1 MSTERENRTMS
12 EERNNLMDYT
22 GKVCVVTGSASGIG
36 RAVCELLIAQ
46 GAVVYGLDCNEYLPH
61 GMAQFIHTDLS
72 DKASIDHAFTLLP
85 EHIHCFFGVAGLS
98 GAKTDWWTTFTVNF
112 SANKYITETYLEK
125 RMKEGDAIAY
135 VTSTGGLLW
144 EKWQKEYRAV
154 MDCSTWEEMAAFMK
168 KVAPKNGVGIMAYS
182 LSKRAMNYYTNKKAV
197 DLASRGIRVNAVLP
211 GSTDT
216 GMKQEFEKMAGG
228 KEALLKENGT
238 AGRLATPAEMAEP
251 LLFLNS
257 PMARFVSGQLL
268 IVDMANN
275 CQIVLGYKKSR
286 LNVPVALKLYNT
298 KFFQKQLQKQI

>member
-1 MSTERENRTMS
+1 MS
-12 EERNNLMDYT
+12 ENGTDLMDYA

-36 RAVCELLIAQ
+36 RSVCEMLIAQ
-46 GAVVYGLDCNEYLPH
+46 GAVVYGLDRNKYLPE
-61 GMAQFIHTDLS
+61 GMAQFIPTDLA
-72 DKASIDHAFTLLP
+72 DKASIDHAFSLLP
-85 EHIHCFFGVAGLS
+85 ARIHCFFGVAGLS

-112 SANKYITETYLEK
+112 SANKYITEAYLEK
-125 RMKEGDAIAY
+125 RMEAGDAIAY
-135 VTSTGGLLW
+135 VTSTGGLMW

-154 MDCSTWEEMAAFMK
+154 MDCSTWEEMTAFMK

-197 DLASRGIRVNAVLP
+197 ELASRGIRVNAVLP

-228 KEALLKENGT
+228 KEALLRENGT
-238 AGRLATPAEMAEP
+238 AGRLASPAEMAEP

>member
-1 MSTERENRTMS
+1 MS
-12 EERNNLMDYT
+12 EKGTDLMDYA

-36 RAVCELLIAQ
+36 RSVCEILIAQ
-46 GAVVYGLDCNEYLPH
+46 GAVVYGLDRNKYLPE
-61 GMAQFIHTDLS
+61 GMAQFIPTDLA
-72 DKASIDHAFTLLP
+72 DKASIDHAFSLLP
-85 EHIHCFFGVAGLS
+85 ARIHCFFGVAGLS

-112 SANKYITETYLEK
+112 SANKYITEAYLEK
-125 RMKEGDAIAY
+125 RMEAGDAIAY
-135 VTSTGGLLW
+135 VTSTGGLMW

-154 MDCSTWEEMAAFMK
+154 MDCSTWEEMTAFMK

-197 DLASRGIRVNAVLP
+197 ELAPRGIRVNAVLP

-228 KEALLKENGT
+228 KEALLRENGT

-268 IVDMANN
+268 IVDMTNN

>member
-1 MSTERENRTMS
+1 MS
-12 EERNNLMDYT
+12 ENGTDLMDYA

-36 RAVCELLIAQ
+36 RSVCEMLIAQ
-46 GAVVYGLDCNEYLPH
+46 GAVVYGLDRNKYLPE
-61 GMAQFIHTDLS
+61 GMAQFIPTDLA
-72 DKASIDHAFTLLP
+72 DKASIDHAFSLLP
-85 EHIHCFFGVAGLS
+85 ARIHCFFGVAGLS

-112 SANKYITETYLEK
+112 SANKYITEAYLEK
-125 RMKEGDAIAY
+125 RMEAGDAIAY
-135 VTSTGGLLW
+135 VTSTGGLMW

-154 MDCSTWEEMAAFMK
+154 MDCSTWEEMTAFMK

-197 DLASRGIRVNAVLP
+197 ELASRGIRVNAVLP

-228 KEALLKENGT
+228 KEALLRENGT

>member
-1 MSTERENRTMS
+1 MS
-12 EERNNLMDYT
+12 EKGTDLMDYA

-36 RAVCELLIAQ
+36 RSVCEILIAQ
-46 GAVVYGLDCNEYLPH
+46 GAVVYGLDRNKYLPE
-61 GMAQFIHTDLS
+61 GMAQFIPTDLA
-72 DKASIDHAFTLLP
+72 DKASIDHAFSLLP
-85 EHIHCFFGVAGLS
+85 ARIHCFFGVAGLS

-112 SANKYITETYLEK
+112 SANKYITEAYLEK
-125 RMKEGDAIAY
+125 RMEAGDAIAY
-135 VTSTGGLLW
+135 VTSTGGLMW

-154 MDCSTWEEMAAFMK
+154 MDCSTWEEMTAFMK
-168 KVAPKNGVGIMAYS
+168 KVAPKNGVGILAYS
-182 LSKRAMNYYTNKKAV
+182 LSQRAMNSYTNNQAV
-197 DLASRGIRVNAVLP
+197 ELAPRGIRVNAVLP

-228 KEALLKENGT
+228 KEALLRENGT

>member
-1 MSTERENRTMS
+1 
-12 EERNNLMDYT
+12 
-22 GKVCVVTGSASGIG
+22 
-36 RAVCELLIAQ
+36 
-46 GAVVYGLDCNEYLPH
+46 
-61 GMAQFIHTDLS
+61 MAQFIHTDLS

-168 KVAPKNGVGIMAYS
+168 KVAPQNGVGIMAYS

>member
-1 MSTERENRTMS
+1 MS

-36 RAVCELLIAQ
+36 RVVCELLIAQ
-46 GAVVYGLDCNEYLPH
+46 GAVVYGVDCNEYLPH

-135 VTSTGGLLW
+135 VTSTGRLLW

-168 KVAPKNGVGIMAYS
+168 KVAPQNGVGIMAYS

-257 PMARFVSGQLL
+257 PMARFVFGQLL

>member
-1 MSTERENRTMS
+1 MS
-12 EERNNLMDYT
+12 ENGTGLMDYA

-36 RAVCELLIAQ
+36 RSVCEMLIAQ
-46 GAVVYGLDCNEYLPH
+46 GAVVYGLDRNEYLPE
-61 GMAQFIHTDLS
+61 GMAQFIPTDLA
-72 DKASIDHAFTLLP
+72 DKASIDHAFSLLP
-85 EHIHCFFGVAGLS
+85 ARIHCFFGVAGLS

-112 SANKYITETYLEK
+112 SANKYITEAYLEK
-125 RMKEGDAIAY
+125 RMEAGDAIAY
-135 VTSTGGLLW
+135 VTSTGGLMW

-154 MDCSTWEEMAAFMK
+154 MDCSTWEEMTAFMK

-197 DLASRGIRVNAVLP
+197 ELAPRGIRVNAVLP

-228 KEALLKENGT
+228 KEALLRENGT
-238 AGRLATPAEMAEP
+238 AGRLAFPAEMAEP

>member
-1 MSTERENRTMS
+1 ME
-12 EERNNLMDYT
+12 
-22 GKVCVVTGSASGIG
+22 A
-36 RAVCELLIAQ
+36 
-46 GAVVYGLDCNEYLPH
+46 
-61 GMAQFIHTDLS
+61 
-72 DKASIDHAFTLLP
+72 
-85 EHIHCFFGVAGLS
+85 
-98 GAKTDWWTTFTVNF
+98 
-112 SANKYITETYLEK
+112 
-125 RMKEGDAIAY
+125 GDAIAY
-135 VTSTGGLLW
+135 VTSTGGLMW

-154 MDCSTWEEMAAFMK
+154 MDCSTWEEMTAFMK

-197 DLASRGIRVNAVLP
+197 ELAPRGIRVNAVLP

-228 KEALLKENGT
+228 KEALLRENGT
-238 AGRLATPAEMAEP
+238 AGRLASPAEMAEP

>member
-1 MSTERENRTMS
+1 MS
-12 EERNNLMDYT
+12 EKGTDLMDYA

-36 RAVCELLIAQ
+36 RSVCEILIAQ
-46 GAVVYGLDCNEYLPH
+46 GAVVYGLDRNKYLPE
-61 GMAQFIHTDLS
+61 GMAQFIPTDLA
-72 DKASIDHAFTLLP
+72 DKASIDHAFSLLP
-85 EHIHCFFGVAGLS
+85 ARIHCFFGVAGLS

-112 SANKYITETYLEK
+112 SANKYITEAYLEK
-125 RMKEGDAIAY
+125 RMEAGDAIAY
-135 VTSTGGLLW
+135 VTSTGGLMW

-154 MDCSTWEEMAAFMK
+154 MDCSTWEEMTAFMK

-182 LSKRAMNYYTNKKAV
+182 LSKRAMNYYTSKKAV
-197 DLASRGIRVNAVLP
+197 ELASRGIRVNAVLP

-228 KEALLKENGT
+228 KEALLRENGT
-238 AGRLATPAEMAEP
+238 AGRLASPAEMAEP

>member
-1 MSTERENRTMS
+1 MS

-22 GKVCVVTGSASGIG
+22 DKVCVVTGSASGIG

-144 EKWQKEYRAV
+144 EK
-154 MDCSTWEEMAAFMK
+154 
-168 KVAPKNGVGIMAYS
+168 
-182 LSKRAMNYYTNKKAV
+182 
-197 DLASRGIRVNAVLP
+197 
-211 GSTDT
+211 
-216 GMKQEFEKMAGG
+216 
-228 KEALLKENGT
+228 
-238 AGRLATPAEMAEP
+238 MAERIP
-251 LLFLNS
+251 CRNGLLHLGRDG
-257 PMARFVSGQLL
+257 RFYEKGRAQKWRGHHGLFAFQAGDELL
-268 IVDMANN
+268 H
-275 CQIVLGYKKSR
+275 Q
-286 LNVPVALKLYNT
+286 
-298 KFFQKQLQKQI
+298 

>member
-1 MSTERENRTMS
+1 MSNS
-12 EERNNLMDYT
+12 SVSLMDYS

-36 RAVCELLIAQ
+36 KALCDLLIGLGAQ
-46 GAVVYGLDCNEYLPH
+46 VYGLDRNEYAPA
-61 GMAQFIHTDLS
+61 GIQGFIQTDLAS
-72 DKASIDHAFTLLP
+72 KESIDRAFAQMP
-85 EHIHCFFGVAGLS
+85 GRIHCFFGVAGLS
-98 GAKTDWWTTFTVNF
+98 GARTDWWTTFAVNF
-112 SANKYITETYLEK
+112 MANKYITETYLES
-125 RMKEGDAIAY
+125 RMESGDAIAY
-135 VTSTGGLLW
+135 VTSTGGLMW
-144 EKWQKEYRAV
+144 EKWQKEYRKAI
-154 MDCSTWEEMAAFMK
+154 DCSSWEEMTAFMK
-168 KVAPKNGVGIMAYS
+168 KTTPRNGVGIMAYS

-197 DLASRGIRVNAVLP
+197 ELAPKGIRVNAVLP

-238 AGRLATPAEMAEP
+238 AGRLAEPAEMAEP

-257 PMARFVSGQLL
+257 DMARFVSGQLL

>member
-1 MSTERENRTMS
+1 MS

-228 KEALLKENGT
+228 KETLLKENGT

>member
-1 MSTERENRTMS
+1 MS
-12 EERNNLMDYT
+12 EKGTDLMDYA

-36 RAVCELLIAQ
+36 RSVCEILIAQ
-46 GAVVYGLDCNEYLPH
+46 GAVVYGLDRNKYLPE
-61 GMAQFIHTDLS
+61 GMAQFIPTDLA
-72 DKASIDHAFTLLP
+72 DKASIDHAFSLLP
-85 EHIHCFFGVAGLS
+85 ARIHCFFGVAGLS

-112 SANKYITETYLEK
+112 SANKYITEAYLEK
-125 RMKEGDAIAY
+125 RMEAGDAIAY
-135 VTSTGGLLW
+135 VTSTGGLMW

-154 MDCSTWEEMAAFMK
+154 MDCSTWEEMTAFMK

-197 DLASRGIRVNAVLP
+197 ELASRGIRVNAVLP

-228 KEALLKENGT
+228 KEALLRENGT

>member
-1 MSTERENRTMS
+1 MS
-12 EERNNLMDYT
+12 EKGTDLMDYA

-36 RAVCELLIAQ
+36 RSVCEILIAQ
-46 GAVVYGLDCNEYLPH
+46 GAVVYGLDRNKYLPE
-61 GMAQFIHTDLS
+61 GMAQFIPTDLA
-72 DKASIDHAFTLLP
+72 DKASIDHAFSLLP
-85 EHIHCFFGVAGLS
+85 ARIHCFFGVAGLS

-112 SANKYITETYLEK
+112 SANKYITEAYLEK
-125 RMKEGDAIAY
+125 RMEAGDAIAY
-135 VTSTGGLLW
+135 VTSTGGLMW

-154 MDCSTWEEMAAFMK
+154 MDCSTWEEMTAFMK

-197 DLASRGIRVNAVLP
+197 ELAPRSIRVNAVLP

-228 KEALLKENGT
+228 KEALLRENGT

>member
-1 MSTERENRTMS
+1 MSDGKND
-12 EERNNLMDYT
+12 LLDYG

-36 RAVCELLIAQ
+36 RAVCEQLIAQ
-46 GAVVYGLDCNEYLPH
+46 GAVVYGLDCNEYLPE
-61 GMAQFIHTDLS
+61 GMAGFILTDLA
-72 DKASIDHAFTLLP
+72 DKGSIDRAFEQLP
-85 EHIHCFFGVAGLS
+85 GRIHCFFGVAGLS

-112 SANKYITETYLEK
+112 SANKYITETYLEQ
-125 RMKEGDAIAY
+125 RMEAGDSIAY

-154 MDCSTWEEMAAFMK
+154 MDCASWEEMAAFMK

-197 DLASRGIRVNAVLP
+197 ELAPRGIRVNAVLP

-257 PMARFVSGQLL
+257 PMARFISGQLL

-298 KFFQKQLQKQI
+298 KFFQKQLQKQM